1 MQALIIEAREDS
13 PGIKLD
19 KENNLFEISGNSY
32 ADDPVPYYIPIFDWL
47 DEYKKDPNEITSFE
61 FKLNYINTASSKQI
75 ANILSI
81 LQEVMDK
88 TTLKVKWYYHKD
100 DEDMYDEGLALNN
113 NLKIDFE
120 FIETD

>member
-1 MQALIIEAREDS
+1 MEALLIEAREDS

-19 KENNLFEISGNSY
+19 KENNLFEITGNSY

-47 DEYKKDPNEITSFE
+47 DEYIKNPNDITCFV

-81 LQEVMDK
+81 LQEVRDK
-88 TTLKVKWYYHKD
+88 TKLKVKWYYHKD

>member
-81 LQEVMDK
+81 LQEVRDK
-88 TTLKVKWYYHKD
+88 TTLKVNWYYHKD

>member
-81 LQEVMDK
+81 LQEVRDK

>member
-1 MQALIIEAREDS
+1 MEALLIEAREDS
-13 PGIKLD
+13 PGVKLD
-19 KENNLFEISGNSY
+19 KENNIFEISGNSY
-32 ADDPVPYYIPIFDWL
+32 ADDPVPYYLPIFDWL
-47 DEYKKDPNEITSFE
+47 DEYKLDPNDMTSFE

-81 LQEVMDK
+81 LQDVRNK
-88 TTLKVKWYYHKD
+88 TSLKVRWYYHKD